1 MEKRKKT
8 AREKPLQQV
17 SEKEL
22 ELNIE
27 DIYPKDKGLGFF
39 FSFKYISRSTSLN
52 FTYLIFNKFKFHFA
66 LPGLGF
72 PRRPPWNYGMARE
85 DLLKKEE
92 KSFRLYLDD
101 LLSRNPLGS
110 LSHFEHNL
118 EVNDWFLQEN
128 MVWS

>member
-1 MEKRKKT
+1 
-8 AREKPLQQV
+8 
-17 SEKEL
+17 
-22 ELNIE
+22 
-27 DIYPKDKGLGFF
+27 
-39 FSFKYISRSTSLN
+39 
-52 FTYLIFNKFKFHFA
+52 
-66 LPGLGF
+66 
-72 PRRPPWNYGMARE
+72 MARE

-118 EVNDWFLQEN
+118 EVNDWLVQEN